1 MFLKAFTK
9 RYFYGKACRILY
21 TLRLFIQCFHMIGN
35 CATDACHRLSYI
47 TSYWESLSFHLT
59 ILFQHHF
66 IIFLVY
72 SKKRTLQ
79 FKLES
84 YSQLSYLITFL
95 WTTVLSIVH
104 CLITEI
110 HINETDL
117 RKISV
122 WNLYFLLHQV
132 WVSST
137 RQDKLWQ

>member
-66 IIFLVY
+66 IIFLVC
-72 SKKRTLQ
+72 SKNGLFNSSWKVTLNYII
-79 FKLES
+79 FNH
-84 YSQLSYLITFL
+84 IFTFYCPL
-95 WTTVLSIVH
+95 FDYWNTYKWNWFAENFSLKSI
-104 CLITEI
+104 LFTSP
-110 HINETDL
+110 
-117 RKISV
+117 SV
-122 WNLYFLLHQV
+122 SFFHK
-132 WVSST
+132 T
-137 RQDKLWQ
+137 G